1 MPDENAPAP
10 VPAATPAVDP
20 SKPTTDAKPEPTSD
34 AWAKVTRIEKN
45 AQRANEKAF
54 AERKAAKED
63 RAAAEK
69 ARTDATAAASAIK
82 GDAAKALEAVGGL
95 DGYNRI
101 TKHLLAA
108 RTAARAEH
116 KPQPTETDVAKMV
129 AAEIERRD
137 AVKAKSEAEAKSRG
151 ETEAKATAD
160 KFFASVTRDA
170 QKMLDADPAKYEQ
183 LAHMLKRAGAPGLD
197 AAMRYAQ
204 QRLTAAEPW
213 KIGERTARG
222 ETSLD
227 AVLEML
233 DAEAEETAEAALSPK
248 IRARLAGQ
256 ESAATGGAKKS
267 ETGGP
272 STLTPRLS
280 QESALPSRPAS
291 TSDHGSP
298 LKRRQD
304 QEKADIER
312 AIADVAKVF
321 QKA

>member
-1 MPDENAPAP
+1 
-10 VPAATPAVDP
+10 
-20 SKPTTDAKPEPTSD
+20 
-34 AWAKVTRIEKN
+34 
-45 AQRANEKAF
+45 
-54 AERKAAKED
+54 
-63 RAAAEK
+63 
-69 ARTDATAAASAIK
+69 
-82 GDAAKALEAVGGL
+82 
-95 DGYNRI
+95 
-101 TKHLLAA
+101 
-108 RTAARAEH
+108 
-116 KPQPTETDVAKMV
+116 
-129 AAEIERRD
+129 
-137 AVKAKSEAEAKSRG
+137 
-151 ETEAKATAD
+151 
-160 KFFASVTRDA
+160 
-170 QKMLDADPAKYEQ
+170 MLDADPAKYEQ